1 MGNYLIHW
9 YCEITSTDKDGMSVI
24 LELDD
29 TITIAETEDDRHH
42 SEDYFKPFSG
52 FKQVTLTSGVHE
64 IDIDYKRFGG
74 TAKIRRAR
82 IYITKVR

>member
-1 MGNYLIHW
+1 M
-9 YCEITSTDKDGMSVI
+9 K
-24 LELDD
+24 
-29 TITIAETEDDRHH
+29 DDRHH

-64 IDIDYKRFGG
+64 IDIDYKRYGG

-82 IYITKVR
+82 ISITGVN

>member
-1 MGNYLIHW
+1 MAAI
-9 YCEITSTDKDGMSVI
+9 V
-24 LELDD
+24 ELDD
-29 TITIAETEDDRHH
+29 TTTIAETEDDRHH

-64 IDIDYKRFGG
+64 IDIDYKRDGG

-82 IYITKVR
+82 ISITGVS

>member
-1 MGNYLIHW
+1 M
-9 YCEITSTDKDGMSVI
+9 K
-24 LELDD
+24 
-29 TITIAETEDDRHH
+29 DDRHH

-64 IDIDYKRFGG
+64 SDIDYRKLGG

-82 IYITKVR
+82 ISITGVS